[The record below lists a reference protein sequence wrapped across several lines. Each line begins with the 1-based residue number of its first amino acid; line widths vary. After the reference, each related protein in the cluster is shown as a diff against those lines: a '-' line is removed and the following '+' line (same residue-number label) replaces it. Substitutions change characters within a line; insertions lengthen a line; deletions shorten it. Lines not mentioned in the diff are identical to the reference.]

1 MRYHVHPFPGHIK
14 APYMKMTRLIV
25 LLLLALLANGLLTGL
40 NNLPQDAGPDVPD
53 GKISSVSFAPFRE
66 GQSPLTAEYPST
78 AEIEA
83 DLKMLADETYS
94 IRTYASLGGLQD
106 VPALARKHGL
116 KMIQGA
122 WLGPVSMAEE
132 NDAEIQRLIQAA
144 NAYPDVITRVIV
156 GNEVLLRG
164 ELEPEQLLQYIR
176 QVKQAVKQPVSYADV
191 WSFYM
196 KYPEIAQEV
205 DFITVHILPYWED
218 EPLNID
224 QTAAHIEKNYRKI
237 REAYPDKPILIGES
251 GWPGAGRQR
260 GDAVP
265 CVVNEAKFIRSLVQL
280 ANKNG
285 FDYNIVE
292 AFNQPWKSKL
302 EGVVGANWG
311 LYSVDREA
319 VFPLTGKVTENAH
332 WPQRVLFAGLL
343 MLLAAAAYSQRLPAS
358 WLGLAAFVGFTQ
370 LLSALL
376 VNQAGDLWYT
386 SYSTMER
393 LHTGFIVG
401 LSVALAALLLRRA
414 LDLLNSQD
422 SSPMLSLWLRYL
434 YLAFA
439 ALAIYKSIGLS
450 LNGRYLSMP
459 YPLTSIAVAGVL
471 GLMLI
476 RALSAG
482 RSTESMLEFNALMG
496 IAPFSCQRARLV
508 CYTLGAIGL
517 ALVVTETVI
526 IMSGIN
532 FIGAYPLLADR
543 VWAAFMFTKNQ
554 GQLLGWAM
562 IIASILFALPLRA
575 AGYTLWLMIL
585 AVVVG
590 ETYAFTLGRDFV
602 EAHPQLG
609 DRLWTALVY
618 TLINQQLL
626 LWLAS
631 LAVLALPLSAGACKK
646 TPAV

>member
-1 MRYHVHPFPGHIK
+1 
-14 APYMKMTRLIV
+14 MKTNRLI
-25 LLLLALLANGLLTGL
+25 LFLILAVLANGLLTGL
-40 NNLPQDAGPDVPD
+40 SNLPQNAGTDVPE

-66 GQSPLTAEYPST
+66 GQSPLTEIYPT
-78 AEIEA
+78 KEQVDE
-83 DLKMLADETYS
+83 DLRMLADKTHT

-122 WLGPVSMAEE
+122 WLGHVTMAEE
-132 NDAEIQRLIQAA
+132 NDAEVQQLIRSA
-144 NAYPDVITRVIV
+144 NANPDVIRRVIV

-196 KYPEIAQEV
+196 KYPQIAKEV

-218 EPLNID
+218 EPLNIE
-224 QTAAHIEKNYRKI
+224 QTAAHIERNYRKI

-251 GWPGAGRQR
+251 GWPSAGRQR

-265 CVVNEAKFIRSLVQL
+265 SVVNEAKFIRSLVQL

-292 AFNQPWKSKL
+292 AFNQPWKSNL

-311 LYSVDREA
+311 LYSADREA
-319 VFPLTGKVTENAH
+319 VFPLTGKVTENTH
-332 WPQRVLFAGLL
+332 WPQHVMYAGLL
-343 MLLAAAAYSQRLPAS
+343 MLLVVLAHAPRLPAS
-358 WLGLAAFVGFTQ
+358 WQRLAGFIGFAQ
-370 LLSALL
+370 LLSGLL
-376 VNQAGDLWYT
+376 VNQVGDLWYT

-393 LHTGFIVG
+393 IHAVFIVG
-401 LSVALAALLLRRA
+401 LSAALGGLLLRRA

-422 SSPMLSLWLRYL
+422 SSPVLSLWLRYL

-476 RALSAG
+476 HYFSTG
-482 RSTESMLEFNALMG
+482 RNAANALEFNALMG
-496 IAPFSCQRARLV
+496 AAPFSCQRAKII

-517 ALVVTETVI
+517 VLVVAESVI
-526 IMSGIN
+526 VMSGIN
-532 FIGAYPLLADR
+532 YINAYPLLADR
-543 VWAAFMFTKNQ
+543 AWTAFMFTRNQ

-562 IIASILFALPLRA
+562 IIAAVLIALPLRA
-575 AGYTLWLMIL
+575 AGYALGFMAL
-585 AVVVG
+585 AVIAG
-590 ETYAFTLGRDFV
+590 ETYAFTSGRDFV

-609 DRLWTALVY
+609 DSLWSALVY
-618 TLINQQLL
+618 TLINCQLL

-631 LAVLALPLSAGACKK
+631 LVILAIPLWANACKK
-646 TPAV
+646 APA